1 MEKINKFDKK
11 IMKLFKNKS
20 LNSFLRYSLKY
31 KGAMLG
37 VILLSIITSLMSA
50 VPAWLSKYLI
60 DDVLVSKSPK
70 MLVIVIGAI
79 FVSTIIKVVTNYF
92 ASISSGYITEKI
104 RRDIK
109 IDVFS
114 HLQKLPIA
122 YFKQNKLGDTMSR
135 LSGDSTTLGRIGF
148 MLFDMLKEFIT
159 VLALLVRMFQVD
171 FMLALIS
178 LTVLPAIIS
187 MVKKYTKKIRKS
199 GRVRQDTVGFVTA
212 FIQESLSGVSVIKA
226 FNRSDKIIDKYKG
239 VTQEEFDKIYKT
251 TKIKAKVSPINEILS
266 TLMILLVASYGG
278 YQIIITQTM
287 TPGDLISFITAI
299 GLMQQPLK
307 TLVKRNN
314 ELQEALPSADRVI
327 EILDVPQEIDHIG
340 DVAKAVPSK
349 IETINFESVDF
360 MYDDGKEKVLKNF
373 TLNVKAGEVVALV
386 GKSGSGKTT
395 LVNLLPRY
403 YDITGGSIKVNNTDI
418 REMSLEEYRNHIGIV
433 PQETF
438 LFSGTIGE
446 NIAFGKD
453 NMTEEDIEKA
463 AKMAN
468 AYDFIMELPNKFDT
482 EVGERGVLLS
492 GGQKQRIAIARA
504 LIQNPSIMILDE
516 ATSALDT
523 ESERLVQEALDKLMI
538 GRTTFVIAHR
548 LSTIINAD
556 KIVVM
561 ENGEIKEVGSH
572 EKLLGNNGIYK
583 KLYEIQFGK
592 LEPNDLEEVEIIEKG
607 NLEKVE
613 QYV

>member
-1 MEKINKFDKK
+1 MEKVNKIDSK
-11 IMKLFKNKS
+11 IMGFFKNKS
-20 LNSFLRYSLKY
+20 LKTFLRYSLKY
-31 KGAMLG
+31 KIAMLG
-37 VILLSIITSLMSA
+37 VIILSTVTSLMSA

-60 DDVLVSKSPK
+60 DDVLVAKNSKMMS
-70 MLVIVIGAI
+70 IVIGAI
-79 FVSTIIKVVTNYF
+79 FFSTILKVITNYF
-92 ASISSGYITEKI
+92 SDVYSGYITEKI

-114 HLQKLPIA
+114 HLQNLPLA
-122 YFKQNKLGDTMSR
+122 YFKQNKLGDLMAR

-148 MLFDMLKEFIT
+148 MLFDMLKEFVT
-159 VLALLVRMFQVD
+159 VIALLVRMFQVD
-171 FMLALIS
+171 FILTLIS
-178 LTVLPAIIS
+178 LTVLPAILS
-187 MVKKYTKKIRKS
+187 LVKKYTKKIRKS
-199 GRVRQDTVGFVTA
+199 GRIRQDTVGDVTA
-212 FIQESLSGVSVIKA
+212 FVQESLSGISVIKG
-226 FNRSDKIIDKYKG
+226 FNRSEKMIDNYRG
-239 VTQEEFDKIYKT
+239 VTQDEFDKIYKA
-251 TKIKAKVSPINEILS
+251 TKIKAKVSPINEVLS
-266 TLMILLVASYGG
+266 TIMILLVAAYGG
-278 YQIIITQTM
+278 YQIIVAQTM

-307 TLVKRNN
+307 TLIKRNS

-327 EILDVPQEIDHIG
+327 EILDVNLEVDYIGETPKEVPEI
-340 DVAKAVPSK
+340 
-349 IETINFESVDF
+349 IETIKFNNVDF
-360 MYDDGKEKVLKNF
+360 KYDDGDEKVLKNF
-373 TLNVKAGEVVALV
+373 TLNVKVGEVVALV

-403 YDITGGSIKVNNTDI
+403 YDITAGSIKINGIDI
-418 REMSLEEYRNHIGIV
+418 REMSLKQYRNHIGIV

-446 NIAFGKD
+446 NIGFGKD
-453 NMTEEDIEKA
+453 NVTEEEIMNA

-468 AYDFIMELPNKFDT
+468 AYNFIMELPNQFNT

-504 LIQNPSIMILDE
+504 LVQNPSIMILDE

-523 ESERLVQEALDKLMI
+523 ESERLVQDALDKLMK

-561 ENGEIKEVGSH
+561 ENGEIKEVGNH
-572 EKLLGNNGIYK
+572 KELLQNNGIYR

-592 LEPNDLEEVEIIEKG
+592 IEPIEIVDLIEAQKLEE
-607 NLEKVE
+607 LE

>member
-1 MEKINKFDKK
+1 M
-11 IMKLFKNKS
+11 
-20 LNSFLRYSLKY
+20 
-31 KGAMLG
+31 
-37 VILLSIITSLMSA
+37 
-50 VPAWLSKYLI
+50 
-60 DDVLVSKSPK
+60 
-70 MLVIVIGAI
+70 IVIGAI
-79 FVSTIIKVVTNYF
+79 FFSTILKVITNYF
-92 ASISSGYITEKI
+92 SDIYSGYITEKI

-109 IDVFS
+109 VDVFS
-114 HLQKLPIA
+114 HLQNLPLA
-122 YFKQNKLGDTMSR
+122 YFKQNKLGDLMAR

-148 MLFDMLKEFIT
+148 MLFDMLKEFVT
-159 VLALLVRMFQVD
+159 VIALLVRMFQVD
-171 FMLALIS
+171 VILALIS
-178 LTVLPAIIS
+178 LTVLPAILS
-187 MVKKYTKKIRKS
+187 LVKKYTKKIRKS
-199 GRVRQDTVGFVTA
+199 GRIRQDTVGDVTA
-212 FIQESLSGVSVIKA
+212 FVQESLSGVSVIKG
-226 FNRSDKIIDKYKG
+226 FNRSEKMIDNYRD
-239 VTQEEFDKIYKT
+239 VTQDEFDKIYKA
-251 TKIKAKVSPINEILS
+251 TKIKAKVSPINEVLS
-266 TLMILLVASYGG
+266 TIMILLVAAYGG
-278 YQIIITQTM
+278 YQIIVAQTM

-307 TLVKRNN
+307 TLIKRNS

-327 EILDVPQEIDHIG
+327 EILDVNLEVDYIGETPKEVPEI
-340 DVAKAVPSK
+340 
-349 IETINFESVDF
+349 IETIKFNNVDF
-360 MYDDGKEKVLKNF
+360 KYDDGDEKVLKNF

-403 YDITGGSIKVNNTDI
+403 YDITAGSIKINGTDI
-418 REMSLEEYRNHIGIV
+418 REMSLKQYRNHIGIV

-446 NIAFGKD
+446 NIGFGKD
-453 NMTEEDIEKA
+453 NVTEEEIINA

-468 AYDFIMELPNKFDT
+468 AYNFIMELPNQFNT

-504 LIQNPSIMILDE
+504 LVQNPSIMILDE

-523 ESERLVQEALDKLMI
+523 ESERLVQDALDKLMK

-561 ENGEIKEVGSH
+561 ENGEIKEVGNH
-572 EKLLGNNGIYK
+572 EELLKNNGIYR

-592 LEPNDLEEVEIIEKG
+592 IEPIEIADLIETQKLEE
-607 NLEKVE
+607 LE

>member
-1 MEKINKFDKK
+1 MEKINNLDSK
-11 IMKLFKNKS
+11 IMGFFKNKS
-20 LNSFLRYSLKY
+20 LKTFLKYSLKY
-31 KGAMLG
+31 KVAMIG
-37 VILLSIITSLMSA
+37 VILLSTVTSLMSA

-60 DDVLVSKSPK
+60 DDVLVKKNSK
-70 MLVIVIGAI
+70 MMTIVIGAI
-79 FVSTIIKVVTNYF
+79 FVSTIIKVITNYF
-92 ASISSGYITEKI
+92 ADISSGYITEKI

-122 YFKQNKLGDTMSR
+122 YFKQNKLGDLMAR

-148 MLFDMLKEFIT
+148 MLFDMLKEFVT

-171 FMLALIS
+171 VILALIS
-178 LTVLPAIIS
+178 LTVLPAILS
-187 MVKKYTKKIRKS
+187 LVKKYTKKIRKS
-199 GRVRQDTVGFVTA
+199 GRVRQDTVGDVTA
-212 FIQESLSGVSVIKA
+212 FVQESLSGISVIKG
-226 FNRSDKIIDKYKG
+226 FNRSDKIIDEYRG
-239 VTQEEFDKIYKT
+239 VTQDEFDKIYKA

-266 TLMILLVASYGG
+266 TIMILLVAAYGG
-278 YQIIITQTM
+278 YQIIVTEAM

-307 TLVKRNN
+307 TLIKRNS

-327 EILDVPQEIDHIG
+327 EIFDVNLEIDSISEIP
-340 DVAKAVPSK
+340 KIVPEVIK
-349 IETINFESVDF
+349 TINFKNVDF
-360 MYDDGKEKVLKNF
+360 KYDDGDEKVLKNF
-373 TLNVKAGEVVALV
+373 NLNVKAGEVVALV

-403 YDITGGSIKVNNTDI
+403 YDITSGSININDVDI
-418 REMSLEEYRNHIGIV
+418 REMSLEKYRNHIGIV

-446 NIAFGKD
+446 NIGFGKD
-453 NMTEEDIEKA
+453 KVNFDEIVNA

-468 AYDFIMELPNKFDT
+468 AYNFIMELPNKFDT

-523 ESERLVQEALDKLMI
+523 ESERLVQDALDKLMN

-548 LSTIINAD
+548 LSTILNAD

-561 ENGEIKEVGSH
+561 E
-572 EKLLGNNGIYK
+572 
-583 KLYEIQFGK
+583 
-592 LEPNDLEEVEIIEKG
+592 
-607 NLEKVE
+607 
-613 QYV
+613 